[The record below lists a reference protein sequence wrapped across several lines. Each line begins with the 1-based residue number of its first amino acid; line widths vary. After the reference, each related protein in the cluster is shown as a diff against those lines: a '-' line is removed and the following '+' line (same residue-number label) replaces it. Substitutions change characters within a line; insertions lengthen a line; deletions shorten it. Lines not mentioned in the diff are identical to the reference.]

1 MLTERD
7 IIEIKKLL
15 NKVIQNGENFITL
28 DKLNEVL
35 AEKGYE
41 VTTNKVTELT
51 ENSTD
56 DQYPSAKTIVDLA
69 EEWEFTLTDNSTV
82 TRKML
87 CLISQP

>member
-1 MLTERD
+1 MTEQE

-15 NKVIQNGENFITL
+15 NKILKSNEEAITV
-28 DKLNEVL
+28 DQLNEIL

-41 VTTNKVTELT
+41 VTLNKVIQLT

-69 EEWEFTLTDNSTV
+69 EEWEFTLSDNSTV
-82 TRKML
+82 TRKVL
-87 CLISQP
+87 CLVSQP

>member
-56 DQYPSAKTIVDLA
+56 EQYPSAKAIIDLA